1 MPSMLAPWDP
11 FSELGELRSRL
22 DRTSTIKARTKDGPV
37 EVTIPLP
44 GTAKNEPVTSTPT
57 AA

>member
-1 MPSMLAPWDP
+1 MLAPWDP
-11 FSELGELRSRL
+11 FTELGQLRSRR
-22 DRTSTIKARTKDGPV
+22 DRTSTIKARIKDGVV

-44 GTAKNEPVTSTPT
+44 SAAKKQPVTSTPT